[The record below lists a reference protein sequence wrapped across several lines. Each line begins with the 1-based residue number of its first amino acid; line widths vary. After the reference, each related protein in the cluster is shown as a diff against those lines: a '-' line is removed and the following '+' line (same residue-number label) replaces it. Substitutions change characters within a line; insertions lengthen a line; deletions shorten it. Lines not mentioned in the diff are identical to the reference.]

1 MVTFTRA
8 GLENRSDYSD
18 KQERLSSDFY
28 AFLRNDRFASCFL
41 PGLFSASVKAVA
53 DACAKFWP
61 SEARKAG
68 RKKALAGNGW
78 AAAGLFRSFIHSVMS

>member
-28 AFLRNDRFASCFL
+28 AFLRNDRFALCFL

-53 DACAKFWP
+53 NACAKFWP
-61 SEARKAG
+61 RKTRKAG
-68 RKKALAGNGW
+68 AKKGAGRKWMDCDELI
-78 AAAGLFRSFIHSVMS
+78 LLLYP